1 MFFLPPLNALSSC
14 RVFHSANIA
23 ELEEAFASRPG
34 RKDADRDAHGR
45 DAHGDEKRFTREQP
59 TKSNPAPPPQT

>member
-1 MFFLPPLNALSSC
+1 MFFLPALNALSSC

-34 RKDADRDAHGR
+34 RKDGDRDAHGDDMR
-45 DAHGDEKRFTREQP
+45 VTKAPSR
-59 TKSNPAPPPQT
+59 KSNPATPAES

>member
-1 MFFLPPLNALSSC
+1 MFFLPALNALSNC

-34 RKDADRDAHGR
+34 RKDADRDAH
-45 DAHGDEKRFTREQP
+45 DNEKRFTKEP
-59 TKSNPAPPPQT
+59 SSKSNPPPAAQT